1 LNVNA
6 TAAGRRVVAEEPGL
20 QMTAAAVDLSD
31 FALWRNG
38 FPDELF
44 ADLRRSTP
52 LFRHSLTPGV
62 ARLFSETGRRDFWV
76 ATKHRHAVR
85 LHRDAESFTAVDGPL
100 IQPVGMF
107 SSYPTIINMDPPD
120 LNKRRK
126 LISNAF
132 NPRAIAKLEDG
143 IRARAARMIDQLLAE
158 DGGDWIS
165 DVADALPMTV
175 IGDIIGIPESD
186 RPRIFDSLDRIL
198 KAGSPEERLTR
209 QDEIDLYATIFGYA
223 MELTAEKRRNP
234 ADDIW
239 STLASAVITGEDG
252 EDFSLPTNELEFFF
266 FVLTFAGSDTTK
278 NALAIGLQAF
288 VANPEQMER
297 YREQEALRSS
307 AVEEVLRW
315 ASPVAYWTR
324 TAKVDVEM
332 DGQHIPQGDRV
343 VSMLRS
349 ANRDE
354 EVFRSPFTFDIGRQ
368 PNPHV
373 AFGGG
378 GPHHCLGAMLARAE
392 LRAVFDELLLRCDD
406 IEIGPAK
413 VAYPNLTTNMSIYD
427 EMAISLTKRSS

>member
-1 LNVNA
+1 
-6 TAAGRRVVAEEPGL
+6 
-20 QMTAAAVDLSD
+20 MTAGSVDLSD

-44 ADLRRSTP
+44 TELRRSRP
-52 LFRHSLTPGV
+52 IFRHDLTPGV
-62 ARLFSETGRRDFWV
+62 ARTVQRQFWV
-76 ATKHRHAVR
+76 TTKHRHAVR
-85 LHRDAESFTAVDGPL
+85 LHRDVESFTAVDGPL

-107 SSYPTIINMDPPD
+107 SSYPTIINMDPPG

-143 IRARAARMIDQLLAE
+143 IRARAARMIDRMLVE
-158 DGGDWIS
+158 GGGDWIE

-175 IGDIIGIPESD
+175 IGDIIGIPEDD
-186 RPRIFDSLDRIL
+186 RPRIFDGLDRIL
-198 KAGSPEERLTR
+198 KANSPEVQLSR
-209 QDEIDLYATIFGYA
+209 QDETDLYANIFGYA
-223 MELTAEKRRNP
+223 MDLTAEKRRNP
-234 ADDIW
+234 TDDIW
-239 STLASAVITGEDG
+239 STLATAVITGEDG
-252 EDFSLPTNELEFFF
+252 DHFSLPPHELEFFF
-266 FVLTFAGSDTTK
+266 FVLAFAGSDTTK

-288 VANPEQMER
+288 VANPEQIER
-297 YREQEALRSS
+297 YREQEALRPS
-307 AVEEVLRW
+307 AIEEVLRW

-332 DGQHIPQGDRV
+332 DGQRIAKGERV

-354 EVFRSPFTFDIGRQ
+354 EVFESPFTFDIGRQ
-368 PNPHV
+368 PNPQV

-406 IEIGPAK
+406 IALGPAK

-427 EMAISLTKRSS
+427 EMPISLAGRST

>member
-1 LNVNA
+1 
-6 TAAGRRVVAEEPGL
+6 
-20 QMTAAAVDLSD
+20 MTASTVDLSD

-38 FPDELF
+38 FPDDVFTEL
-44 ADLRRSTP
+44 RHSRP
-52 LFRHSLTPGV
+52 LFRHGLTPGV
-62 ARLFSETGRRDFWV
+62 AKTVKRDFWMT
-76 ATKHRHAVR
+76 TKHRHAVR
-85 LHRDAESFTAVDGPL
+85 LHRDHESFTAVDGPL
-100 IQPVGMF
+100 IQPADLF
-107 SSYPTIINMDPPD
+107 SSYPTIINMDPPG

-143 IRARAARMIDQLLAE
+143 IRARAARMIDALLAE
-158 DGGDWIS
+158 GGGDWID
-165 DVADALPMTV
+165 DVADLLPMTV
-175 IGDIIGIPESD
+175 IGDILGIPEQD

-198 KAGSPEERLTR
+198 KARSPGSKLTP
-209 QDEIDLYATIFGYA
+209 QEGIDLFGTVFGYA
-223 MELTAEKRRNP
+223 MELTAEKRTNP
-234 ADDIW
+234 TDDIW

-252 EDFSLPTNELEFFF
+252 EEFSLPSNELEFFF

-288 VANPEQMER
+288 VDNPEQIER
-297 YREQEALRSS
+297 YREDESLRPG

-324 TAKVDVEM
+324 TTAVDIEM
-332 DGQHIPQGDRV
+332 DGQHIPKGERV
-343 VSMLRS
+343 VAMLRS

-354 EVFRSPFTFDIGRQ
+354 EVFSSPFTFDIGRQ

-392 LRAVFDELLLRCDD
+392 LRAVFDELLLRGDGFTL
-406 IEIGPAK
+406 GPAQ
-413 VAYPNLTTNMSIYD
+413 VTYPDLTTNMSIYD
-427 EMAISLTKRSS
+427 EMPVTLSAR

>member
-6 TAAGRRVVAEEPGL
+6 VRPVVVWCLVEVGL
-20 QMTAAAVDLSD
+20 PMTVLAVDLSD
-31 FALWRNG
+31 FTLWRNG
-38 FPDELF
+38 FPDALF
-44 ADLRRSTP
+44 AELRRLRP
-52 LFRHSLTPGV
+52 LFRHELTPGV
-62 ARLFSETGRRDFWV
+62 EQLFSGTRQRDFWV
-76 ATKHRHAVR
+76 TTKHRHAVR
-85 LHRDAESFTAVDGPL
+85 LHRDVDSFTAVDGPL
-100 IQPVGMF
+100 IQPVGLF
-107 SSYPTIINMDPPD
+107 ASYPTIINMDPPG

-143 IRARAARMIDQLLAE
+143 IRARAARMIDRLLANR
-158 DGGDWIS
+158 GGDWIE

-186 RPRIFDSLDRIL
+186 RPEIFGVLDRIL
-198 KAGSPEERLTR
+198 KARSPEALLSR
-209 QDEIDLYATIFGYA
+209 QDEIDLYTKIFGYA

-252 EDFSLPTNELEFFF
+252 EQFSLPTNELEFFF

-278 NALAIGLQAF
+278 NALATGLQAF
-288 VANPEQMER
+288 VANPAQIER
-297 YREQEALRSS
+297 YREADALRPS

-354 EVFRSPFTFDIGRQ
+354 EVFDSPFTFDIGRH

-406 IEIGPAK
+406 IQIGPAK

-427 EMAISLTKRSS
+427 EMAISLTER

>member
-1 LNVNA
+1 
-6 TAAGRRVVAEEPGL
+6 
-20 QMTAAAVDLSD
+20 MTTVAVDLSD
-31 FALWRNG
+31 FTLWRTG

-44 ADLRRSTP
+44 AELRRSRP
-52 LFRHSLTPGV
+52 LFRHDLTPGV
-62 ARLFSETGRRDFWV
+62 AKTVQRQFWV
-76 ATKHRHAVR
+76 TTKHRHAVR
-85 LHRDAESFTAVDGPL
+85 LHRDADSFTAVDGPL
-100 IQPVGMF
+100 IQPVDMF
-107 SSYPTIINMDPPD
+107 SSYPTIINMDPPG

-126 LISNAF
+126 LISHAF

-143 IRARAARMIDQLLAE
+143 IRARAAAMIDRLLAAG
-158 DGGDWIS
+158 GGDWIEQ
-165 DVADALPMTV
+165 VADALPMTV
-175 IGDIIGIPESD
+175 IGDIIGIPEED

-198 KAGSPEERLTR
+198 KARSPEGRLSR
-209 QDEIDLYATIFGYA
+209 QQQVDLYATIFGYA
-223 MELTAEKRRNP
+223 TELTAEKRRDP
-234 ADDIW
+234 TDDIW

-252 EDFSLPTNELEFFF
+252 EQFSLPANELEFFF

-288 VANPEQMER
+288 VANPEQIER
-297 YREQEALRSS
+297 YRAEEALRSS

-315 ASPVAYWTR
+315 ATPVAYWTR
-324 TAKVDVEM
+324 TAKVDIEM

-354 EVFRSPFTFDIGRQ
+354 EVFESPFTFDIGRQ

-392 LRAVFDELLLRCDD
+392 LRAVFDELLLRGDD
-406 IEIGPAK
+406 IAVGPAK
-413 VAYPNLTTNMSIYD
+413 VAYPNLITNMSIYD
-427 EMAISLTKRSS
+427 EMPVRLRRG

>member
-1 LNVNA
+1 
-6 TAAGRRVVAEEPGL
+6 
-20 QMTAAAVDLSD
+20 MTASTVDLSD

-38 FPDELF
+38 FPDDVFTEL
-44 ADLRRSTP
+44 RHSRP
-52 LFRHSLTPGV
+52 LFRHGLTPGV
-62 ARLFSETGRRDFWV
+62 AKTVTRDFWMT
-76 ATKHRHAVR
+76 TKHRHAVR
-85 LHRDAESFTAVDGPL
+85 LHRDYESFTAVNGPL
-100 IQPVGMF
+100 IQPADLF
-107 SSYPTIINMDPPD
+107 SSYPTIINMDPPG

-143 IRARAARMIDQLLAE
+143 IRARAARMIDGLLAE
-158 DGGDWIS
+158 GGGDWID
-165 DVADALPMTV
+165 DVADLLPMSV
-175 IGDIIGIPESD
+175 IGDILGIPEQD

-198 KAGSPEERLTR
+198 KARSPGSKLTP
-209 QDEIDLYATIFGYA
+209 QEGIDLFGTVFGYA
-223 MELTAEKRRNP
+223 MELTAEKRTNP
-234 ADDIW
+234 TDDIW

-252 EDFSLPTNELEFFF
+252 EEFSLPSNELEFFF

-288 VANPEQMER
+288 VDNPEQIER
-297 YREQEALRSS
+297 YREDESLRPG

-324 TAKVDVEM
+324 TTAVDIEM
-332 DGQHIPQGDRV
+332 DGQHIPKGERV
-343 VSMLRS
+343 VAMLRS

-354 EVFRSPFTFDIGRQ
+354 EVFSSPFTFDIGRQ

-392 LRAVFDELLLRCDD
+392 LRAVFDELLLRGDG
-406 IEIGPAK
+406 ITLGPAL
-413 VAYPNLTTNMSIYD
+413 VTYPNLTTNMSIYD
-427 EMAISLTKRSS
+427 EMPVTLSAR

>member
-1 LNVNA
+1 
-6 TAAGRRVVAEEPGL
+6 
-20 QMTAAAVDLSD
+20 MTAVAVDLSD
-31 FALWRNG
+31 FTLWRNG

-44 ADLRRSTP
+44 AELRCTRP
-52 LFRHSLTPGV
+52 LFRHELTPGV
-62 ARLFSETGRRDFWV
+62 AQLFSGTVQHEFWV
-76 ATKHRHAVR
+76 ATKHRHVLR
-85 LHRDAESFTAVDGPL
+85 LHRDVDSFTAVDGPL
-100 IQPVGMF
+100 IQPVGLF
-107 SSYPTIINMDPPD
+107 ASYPTIINMDPPG

-126 LISNAF
+126 LIAGAF
-132 NPRAIAKLEDG
+132 NPRAIAKLEDS
-143 IRARAARMIDQLLAE
+143 IRARAARMIDGLLANG
-158 DGGDWIS
+158 GGDWIE

-186 RPRIFDSLDRIL
+186 RPEIYDVLDRIL
-198 KAGSPEERLTR
+198 KARSPEAQLSR
-209 QDEIDLYATIFGYA
+209 QDEIDLYTKIFGYA
-223 MELTAEKRRNP
+223 TELTAEKRRNP

-239 STLASAVITGEDG
+239 STLASAVITGDDG
-252 EDFSLPTNELEFFF
+252 EQFSLPANELEFFF
-266 FVLTFAGSDTTK
+266 FVLAFAGSDTTK

-288 VANPEQMER
+288 VANPEQIER
-297 YREQEALRSS
+297 YRDEEALRPS

-324 TAKVDVEM
+324 TAKVDIEM

-354 EVFRSPFTFDIGRQ
+354 EVFDSPFTFDIGRH

-392 LRAVFDELLLRCDD
+392 LRAVFDELLLRCDG

-427 EMAISLTKRSS
+427 EMAISLTER

>member
-1 LNVNA
+1 
-6 TAAGRRVVAEEPGL
+6 
-20 QMTAAAVDLSD
+20 MTAATVDLSD
-31 FALWRNG
+31 FDLWRNG

-44 ADLRRSTP
+44 ADLRRTRP
-52 LFRHSLTPGV
+52 LFRHGLTPGV
-62 ARLFSETGRRDFWV
+62 AKTVQRDFWV
-76 ATKHRHAVR
+76 TTKHRHTVR
-85 LHRDAESFTAVDGPL
+85 LHRDADSFTAVDGPL

-107 SSYPTIINMDPPD
+107 SSYPTIINMDPPG

-143 IRARAARMIDQLLAE
+143 IRARAARMIDHLLA
-158 DGGDWIS
+158 DGGGDWIE

-175 IGDIIGIPESD
+175 IGDIIGMPEDD
-186 RPRIFDSLDRIL
+186 RPRIFGVLDLIL
-198 KAGSPEERLTR
+198 KARSPGSRPSRQEEG
-209 QDEIDLYATIFGYA
+209 DLYATIFGYA

-252 EDFSLPTNELEFFF
+252 EQFSLPANELEFFF
-266 FVLTFAGSDTTK
+266 FVLAFAGSDTTK
-278 NALAIGLQAF
+278 NAMATGLQAF
-288 VANPEQMER
+288 VANPEQIER
-297 YREQEALRSS
+297 YREQEAVRPN

-332 DGQHIPQGDRV
+332 DGQHIPRGERV

-354 EVFRSPFTFDIGRQ
+354 EVFSSPFTFDIGRQ

-413 VAYPNLTTNMSIYD
+413 VTYPNLTTNMSIYD
-427 EMAISLTKRSS
+427 EMAISLTER

>member
-1 LNVNA
+1 
-6 TAAGRRVVAEEPGL
+6 
-20 QMTAAAVDLSD
+20 MTAAAVDLSD
-31 FALWRNG
+31 LSLWCNG
-38 FPDELF
+38 FPDDLF
-44 ADLRRSTP
+44 AELRRSSP
-52 LFRHSLTPGV
+52 LFRHELTPGV
-62 ARLFSETGRRDFWV
+62 AQTVHRDFWM

-85 LHRDAESFTAVDGPL
+85 LHRDTESFTAADGPL
-100 IQPVGMF
+100 IQPVAMF
-107 SSYPTIINMDPPD
+107 SSFPTIITLDPPE
-120 LNKRRK
+120 LNRRRK

-132 NPRAIAKLEDG
+132 NPRAIAKLEEG
-143 IRARAARMIDQLLAE
+143 IRARAARMIDDLLAAG
-158 DGGDWIS
+158 GGDWIE
-165 DVADALPMTV
+165 DVADALPMSV
-175 IGDIIGIPESD
+175 IGDIIGIPDED
-186 RPRIFDSLDRIL
+186 RPRIFGIFDQIL
-198 KAGSPEERLTR
+198 KALAPEAHPSGQVEL
-209 QDEIDLYATIFGYA
+209 DLFASVFRYA

-234 ADDIW
+234 TDDIW
-239 STLASAVITGEDG
+239 STLATAVITGEDG
-252 EDFSLPTNELEFFF
+252 ERFSLPENELEFFF
-266 FVLTFAGSDTTK
+266 FVLAFAGSDTTK

-288 VANPEQMER
+288 VRNPQQIER
-297 YREQEALRSS
+297 YRAQEALRPG

-332 DGQHIPQGDRV
+332 DGQRIAKGERV

-354 EVFRSPFTFDIGRQ
+354 EVFYSPFVFDIGRQ

-413 VAYPNLTTNMSIYD
+413 AAHPNLTTNMSIYD
-427 EMAISLTKRSS
+427 EMAISLRERRRI

>member
-1 LNVNA
+1 
-6 TAAGRRVVAEEPGL
+6 
-20 QMTAAAVDLSD
+20 MTAAAVDLSD
-31 FALWRNG
+31 FTLWRNG

-44 ADLRRSTP
+44 VELRSASP
-52 LFRHSLTPGV
+52 LFRHEVTPGV
-62 ARLFSETGRRDFWV
+62 ARLFSQTGQREFWV

-107 SSYPTIINMDPPD
+107 SSYPTIINMDPPG

-143 IRARAARMIDQLLAE
+143 IRARAARMIDQLLAKG
-158 DGGDWIS
+158 GGDWIE

-186 RPRIFDSLDRIL
+186 RPEIFGVLDRIL
-198 KAGSPEERLTR
+198 KARSPEAQLSR
-209 QDEIDLYATIFGYA
+209 QDEIDLYAKIFGYA

-234 ADDIW
+234 ADEIW

-252 EDFSLPTNELEFFF
+252 EQFSLPTNELEFFF

-278 NALAIGLQAF
+278 NALATGLQAF
-288 VANPEQMER
+288 VANPAQIER
-297 YREQEALRSS
+297 YREEDALRPS

-354 EVFRSPFTFDIGRQ
+354 EVFDSPFTFDIGRH
-368 PNPHV
+368 PNPQV

-406 IEIGPAK
+406 IEVGPAK
-413 VAYPNLTTNMSIYD
+413 VAHPNLTTNMSIYD
-427 EMAISLTKRSS
+427 EMAVSLTGRR

>member
-6 TAAGRRVVAEEPGL
+6 AAAGRRVVSKEPGL

-44 ADLRRSTP
+44 TDLRRTRP
-52 LFRHSLTPGV
+52 LFRHGLTPGV
-62 ARLFSETGRRDFWV
+62 ARLFSETVRRDFWV
-76 ATKHRHAVR
+76 TTKHRHAVR
-85 LHRDAESFTAVDGPL
+85 LHRDVDSFTAVDGPL

-107 SSYPTIINMDPPD
+107 SSYPTIINMDPPG

-143 IRARAARMIDQLLAE
+143 IRARAARMIDHLLAE
-158 DGGDWIS
+158 GGGDWIE
-165 DVADALPMTV
+165 DVADTLPMTV

-198 KAGSPEERLTR
+198 KARSPEARLSR
-209 QDEIDLYATIFGYA
+209 QDEVDPYATIFGYA

-252 EDFSLPTNELEFFF
+252 EEFSLPANELEFFF

-297 YREQEALRSS
+297 YREQEAVRSS

-354 EVFRSPFTFDIGRQ
+354 EVFPSPFTFDIGRQ

-427 EMAISLTKRSS
+427 EMAISLTER